1 MINTAKLADAEQ
13 QAEIATL
20 QRDLAIA
27 KNQLESLTSKCDRLQ
42 DDNEDLSQ
50 KLLKR
55 AKRDG
60 ESTVLM
66 ERLNSMRAQLRDME
80 RSRDQAAADAAELR
94 AVMQQYVDQIQTIDA
109 APDPEEHEAL
119 RQELEMVR
127 EQARRDL
134 QDLQDQLE
142 EQVNQVQSVD
152 SDNAI
157 ETEALRQ
164 EHEVLAQSL
173 SDRSNELQN
182 SQHTCQLLE
191 DELEDA
197 HAAIDEMRRQLEQQA
212 EELKQL
218 AAAEEARTD
227 SVEEILAENIDDED
241 DYEQSVP
248 VLDIKTTN
256 SGFLSKRSLLSII
269 VGGLI
274 AFTVLE
280 VMNFSAGK
288 GELLQMIMTKQ
299 AAAPVPVVQPVQE
312 IEEKVIIPDHS
323 SEESLSGQIRRD

>member
-27 KNQLESLTSKCDRLQ
+27 KNQLESLTSKCERLQ
-42 DDNEDLSQ
+42 DDNDELSQ
-50 KLLKR
+50 KLLTR

-66 ERLNSMRAQLRDME
+66 ERLNSMRAQLREME

-109 APDPEEHEAL
+109 APDPEEYEAL

-142 EQVNQVQSVD
+142 EQASQVQTVD
-152 SDNAI
+152 SDNVI
-157 ETEALRQ
+157 ETEVLRQ
-164 EHEVLAQSL
+164 EHEVLSQSL

-197 HAAIDEMRRQLEQQA
+197 HAAIDEMRRQIEQQA
-212 EELKQL
+212 EELKQQ
-218 AAAEEARTD
+218 AAAEETRTE

-248 VLDIKTTN
+248 VLDIKASN
-256 SGFLSKRSLLSII
+256 AGFFSRRPLMSII
-269 VGGLI
+269 VGGVIVL
-274 AFTVLE
+274 AALEAMTFT
-280 VMNFSAGK
+280 SGK
-288 GELLQMIMTKQ
+288 GELLQMIIDKQ
-299 AAAPVPVVQPVQE
+299 AAAPVPVVQAIQE
-312 IEEKVIIPDHS
+312 VEEKIIIPDHS